1 MVLESTHNQICRM
14 EFTVQ
19 QDVKWPSQDQQG
31 SKVLDLVLFLTLHNF
46 SKMTPIAS
54 SVSLRLT
61 VQRA

>member
-1 MVLESTHNQICRM
+1 MVLESTHNQICRT

-19 QDVKWPSQDQQG
+19 QEVKWPFQYQLG
-31 SKVLDLVLFLTLHNF
+31 SRVLDLVLFLTLYNF

-61 VQRA
+61 VQKA